1 MVLPRLGWL
10 VKEKKMGTTMTG
22 SGIVLVGYADT
33 IAGIVLCVP
42 CADRNNDSYDMEAIY
57 SPDTCEDTPLCFACG
72 KRLGEPEPEPEPNKC
87 ERCGVVLDDD
97 NTKEGVYFTDS
108 SGFRG
113 LGCDDCEDT
122 TPW

>member
-1 MVLPRLGWL
+1 
-10 VKEKKMGTTMTG
+10 MGMTMTG
-22 SGIVLVGYADT
+22 SGIILLGYADI
-33 IAGIVLCVP
+33 IAGIVICLD
-42 CADRNNDSYDMEAIY
+42 CAHRTRSGSTKWEPMY
-57 SPDTCEDTPLCFACG
+57 SPEISEDTPLCFSCG
-72 KRLGEPEPEPEPNKC
+72 KQLDEPEPEPEPNKC